1 MVIFKTSL
9 LQAALRCYMYGLGIL
24 PAPARYVRTV
34 STKTD
39 SGTRKSRIANSVETI
54 KAVSG
59 LQRQIEHTT
68 YTRLRPKPVVLASCN
83 LEAMQ
88 GGTILLVQPMGWSV
102 IAGYE
107 TRSVTFR
114 QAYHSV
120 FSLCD
125 EDKVVVESHG

>member
-1 MVIFKTSL
+1 
-9 LQAALRCYMYGLGIL
+9 MYGLGIL
-24 PAPARYVRTV
+24 PALDRYVRTE
-34 STKTD
+34 SRKTSD
-39 SGTRKSRIANSVETI
+39 SGTGKSRIANSAETV

-68 YTRLRPKPVVLASCN
+68 YTRLRPKPVILPSCK

-114 QAYHSV
+114 QAYHSL

>member
-1 MVIFKTSL
+1 
-9 LQAALRCYMYGLGIL
+9 MYGLGIL
-24 PAPARYVRTV
+24 PAPARYVRIE
-34 STKTD
+34 STKTRISD
-39 SGTRKSRIANSVETI
+39 SGIRKSRIANSAETI

-68 YTRLRPKPVVLASCN
+68 YTRLRPKPVILPSCK

-88 GGTILLVQPMGWSV
+88 GGTILLVQPMGWTV
-102 IAGYE
+102 IGEYD

>member
-1 MVIFKTSL
+1 
-9 LQAALRCYMYGLGIL
+9 MYGLGIL
-24 PAPARYVRTV
+24 PAPARYVRTE
-34 STKTD
+34 SRKTSD
-39 SGTRKSRIANSVETI
+39 FNIRKSRIANSAETV

-68 YTRLRPKPVVLASCN
+68 YTRLRPKPVVLASCR

-88 GGTILLVQPMGWSV
+88 GGTILLVQPMGWTV
-102 IAGYE
+102 IGEYE

-114 QAYHSV
+114 QAFHSV